1 MKTAGCLVLL
11 AAALL
16 AVVGCAQEEV
26 GEGSSAGLVDRGDI
40 RIVMVTH
47 GSAADPF
54 WSVVKTGVDQAAA
67 DMGVEVEYRAPDTF
81 DIVEIQR
88 NLDAAIASEPDGI
101 ALSVVDPDAL
111 EGSISEAA
119 GAGIPMVVLNT
130 GRESWRELGALS
142 YVGQTEYDAG
152 VAAGER
158 MAAAGVTNALCINQ
172 EQGNA
177 ALDERCGGF
186 EEVLGG
192 NVEQVAVE
200 GSDPTEAQNGI
211 ETALS
216 QNPNAD
222 GMLTL
227 GPQGAEPALAAL
239 GSEDPNNE
247 ITFATFDLGSSI
259 LESVRDG
266 RTLFAIDQQQFL
278 QGYLPVVMLT
288 DYAQYRVR
296 PIGEVQT
303 GPEFVTEDNVE
314 QVMELSEQGI
324 R

>member
-1 MKTAGCLVLL
+1 
-11 AAALL
+11 
-16 AVVGCAQEEV
+16 
-26 GEGSSAGLVDRGDI
+26 
-40 RIVMVTH
+40 
-47 GSAADPF
+47 
-54 WSVVKTGVDQAAA
+54 VVKTGVDQAAA
-67 DMGVEVEYRAPDTF
+67 DIGVEVEYRAPDTF

-130 GRESWRELGALS
+130 GRESWRELGAIS

-172 EQGNA
+172 EQGNT

-186 EEVLGG
+186 EEGLGG

-200 GSDPTEAQNGI
+200 GNDPTEAQNGI

-296 PIGEVQT
+296 PIGEVRT